1 METIIEALARA
12 LSWSPWATVGGCA
25 LLGGLLSAY
34 IAYSAKRY
42 ARKHGIDI
50 NKPMR
55 IEGDKVVNYDKE
67 V

>member
-1 METIIEALARA
+1 METIINALD
-12 LSWSPWATVGGCA
+12 WSPWATVGGCA
-25 LLGGLLSAY
+25 LLGGLLGAC